1 MIADDLRR
9 LHEMAR
15 GEREITDGDLGLAA
29 RALREIPD
37 ADRLALFRK
46 LLAGHGARPLAEV
59 LAQILEADGFPAPAK
74 GAARIVTHLVR
85 GMELSRT
92 TRTEAEMVDMNRA
105 RGVAVQLTAMPPDRR
120 RAAIQR
126 RLDEVGPERFRREA
140 AILTAAVRGPAGA
153 DLSRGPGAV
162 GTLRDVAAVVPR
174 RRVAPARPDDPA
186 YLAVKRQSGR
196 A

>member
-1 MIADDLRR
+1 MIADHVRR

-15 GEREITDGDLGLAA
+15 GEREITEIDLGLAA

-59 LAQILEADGFPAPAK
+59 LAQILEADGSPAPAK
-74 GAARIVTHLVR
+74 GAARIVAHLTW
-85 GMELSRT
+85 GTELSRT
-92 TRTEAEMVDMNRA
+92 TRTEATMVDMGRA
-105 RGVAVQLTAMPPDRR
+105 RGVAAQLAAMPREEARAAMERR
-120 RAAIQR
+120 RA
-126 RLDEVGPERFRREA
+126 EVGEERFRREA
-140 AILTAAVRGPAGA
+140 AILAAAARGPAGA
-153 DLSRGPGAV
+153 DLARQPGAV
-162 GTLRDVAAVVPR
+162 GTLRDVAAVVPGG
-174 RRVAPARPDDPA
+174 RVAPANPADPA